1 MINLQ
6 DRPLKTAY
14 GSMRPWL
21 QFLVF
26 AGLFVGVWI
35 IGNLVGVGMA
45 ALAFGFKEVMNVAN
59 MNLNSPH
66 TSAILWILQT
76 ASTTAPI
83 LIAPV
88 LFAKLIVN
96 NVPEY
101 LKPSFR
107 FSWKLLPIVLIVMF
121 MAFPAIEFL
130 SNLNQ
135 KIALPTWLK
144 WIDNGESTEKLMNVM
159 LTMKSV
165 WAMIFDVIA
174 IGLVPAVVEELMFRG
189 VLQTI
194 FARWTKNVH
203 AAVWIT
209 AILFSAFHMEFF
221 GFLPRLLLGVV
232 LGYFVAWSGS
242 IWPAVWGH
250 FINNATDVILTYLYQ
265 NRISKTNPDD
275 QHMFNHTGYL
285 VSFVLLLAL
294 MIFYRRTAAANKP
307 IQVYDGKELD

>member
-1 MINLQ
+1 MQ
-6 DRPLKTAY
+6 
-14 GSMRPWL
+14 PWL

-26 AGLFVGVWI
+26 TGIFVGVWI
-35 IGNLVGVGMA
+35 IGNLVGVGIA
-45 ALAFGFKEVMNVAN
+45 AVAFSFKEVMNIAN

-83 LIAPV
+83 LIVPV
-88 LFAKLIVN
+88 FFAKLIVN

-121 MAFPAIEFL
+121 LAFPAIEFL

-135 KIALPTWLK
+135 KMALPNWLK
-144 WIDNGESTEKLMNVM
+144 AIDNEDSAEKMMNVM
-159 LTMKSV
+159 LSMKTV
-165 WAMIFDVIA
+165 WAMIANVLLIA
-174 IGLVPAVVEELMFRG
+174 LVPAIVEEFMFRG

-194 FARWTKNVH
+194 FVRWTKNVH

-209 AILFSAFHMEFF
+209 AVLFSAFHMEFF
-221 GFLPRLLLGVV
+221 GFLPRLLLGAV

-250 FINNATDVILTYLYQ
+250 FVNNGTDVVLTYLYQ
-265 NRISKTNPDD
+265 HNVSKTNPDD
-275 QHMFNHTGYL
+275 QHMFSYTGYL
-285 VSFVLLLAL
+285 VSALLLLLL
-294 MIFYRRTAAANKP
+294 MLFYRRTAAVKESM
-307 IQVYDGKELD
+307 QTYHGEELD